1 MNDRKADFLGEERI
15 VPLLFKLGIPAAVGM
30 LVNALYNVVDTI
42 FVGQGVGSLAIAALA
57 IVFPIQIIV
66 SAFAQALGAGAASIM
81 SRRLGEKRPE
91 DAARTAGGTLG
102 LVTGITILLS
112 VLLVL
117 FCDPVLRFFGA
128 STAILP
134 YARDYLL
141 IVGSGFPLY
150 TLSMAASTL
159 LRAEGNTKA
168 SMFGM
173 VLGAGLNC
181 FLDPLLIFAIPMGVK
196 GAAIATV
203 ISQLSST
210 VFLLQLYIR
219 KRTVVRITFKSLRP
233 RWSIFRES
241 AVLGFPSFVQSAGMS
256 LLALIMN
263 NNLGHYGGDQ
273 AITIYSMV
281 QRLNSIVILPLIGIA
296 QGFQPV
302 AGYNYGAHR
311 YDRVKTALRDAS
323 LIALGVALLG
333 WAVMEVFPAACM
345 GLFTPDAGLRRAAGS
360 VLRVMVLLV
369 PTAAF
374 QIIGSNYFLA
384 VGKAMRTFFLGLL
397 RQFILLIPLAL
408 VLPLFFGLGGIWWA
422 FPLADVASASITMTV
437 VFLELRHL
445 GEKHEARNLER
456 RAEEAAATKA

>member
-1 MNDRKADFLGEERI
+1 MTGGGKADFLGEERI

-30 LVNALYNVVDTI
+30 LVNALYNIVDTI

-57 IVFPIQIIV
+57 IVFPIQILV

-112 VLLVL
+112 VLLVR
-117 FCDPVLRFFGA
+117 FSDPILRFFGA

-134 YARDYLL
+134 YARDYIH
-141 IVGSGFPLY
+141 IVGSGFPLFA
-150 TLSMAASTL
+150 LSMAASTL

-168 SMFGM
+168 SMLGM

-181 FLDPLLIFAIPMGVK
+181 LLDPLLIFAIPMGVK

-203 ISQLSST
+203 ISQLAST
-210 VFLLQLYIR
+210 VFLLQLYVR
-219 KRTVVRITFKSLRP
+219 KKTVVRIAIPSLKP

-241 AVLGFPSFVQSAGMS
+241 AVLGIPSFVQSAGMS

-263 NNLGHYGGDQ
+263 NNLGRYGGDQ
-273 AITIYSMV
+273 AITIYGMV
-281 QRLNSIVILPLIGIA
+281 HRLLSIVILPLIGIA

-302 AGYNYGAHR
+302 AGYNYGARR
-311 YDRVKTALRDAS
+311 YDRVKAALRDAS

-333 WAVMEVFPAACM
+333 WAVMQVFPEGCM
-345 GLFTPDAGLRRAAGS
+345 GLFTPEADLRRAAAK
-360 VLRVMVLLV
+360 VLRVMVLLI

-384 VGKAMRTFFLGLL
+384 VGKPMRTFVLSLL

-408 VLPLFFGLGGIWWA
+408 ILPIVFGLGGIWWA
-422 FPLADVASASITMTV
+422 FPLADVASACITMTV
-437 VFLELRHL
+437 LFFELRHL
-445 GEKHEARNLER
+445 DEKHAARGLEG
-456 RAEEAAATKA
+456 RAVEPRS